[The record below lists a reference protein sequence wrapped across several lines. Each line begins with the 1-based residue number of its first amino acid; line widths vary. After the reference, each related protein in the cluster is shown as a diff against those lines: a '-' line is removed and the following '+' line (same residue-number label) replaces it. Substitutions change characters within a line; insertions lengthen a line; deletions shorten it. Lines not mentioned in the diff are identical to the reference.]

1 MSTHSA
7 PTLPSPHQSSPIF
20 NVPNK
25 ISTARLLLSFVL
37 FALIPLHYYWA
48 ALALFVIAA
57 GTDWID
63 GWYARKYN
71 QVTQLGRILD
81 PFCDKILIC
90 GAYILLAIAMAGR
103 FPWYAQIA
111 GWMAVVVVGREL
123 LVTVLRSL
131 IEGSGGDFSAQ
142 MAGKLKM
149 VFQCVAVGACL
160 VALAIERDAAAD
172 ETIPPWLHWTVIVS
186 VWLSVLSTLHSGY
199 LYVVGAKSLWS
210 GDVVE
215 PS

>member
-1 MSTHSA
+1 MLSSSTGSTSNA
-7 PTLPSPHQSSPIF
+7 NIF

-25 ISTARLLLSFVL
+25 ISAARLLLSCVL
-37 FALIPLHYYWA
+37 FVLIPLHYYW
-48 ALALFVIAA
+48 LALTLFVVAA

-63 GWYARKYN
+63 GWYARKFN

-90 GAYILLAIAMAGR
+90 GAYILLAVEMQDL
-103 FPWYAQIA
+103 FPWFAQIT

-131 IEGSGGDFSAQ
+131 IEGAGGDFSAK

-149 VFQCVAVGACL
+149 VFQCVAVGSCL
-160 VALAIERDAAAD
+160 VALAIKAGSA
-172 ETIPPWLHWTVIVS
+172 TVVLPVWLEWSVIGS
-186 VWLSVLSTLHSGY
+186 VWLSVVSTLHSGY
-199 LYVVGAKSLWS
+199 LYLWGARTAIMENRLEST
-210 GDVVE
+210 
-215 PS
+215 